1 MDALLP
7 PCRLEGLGSQAYGE
21 EAIVSQFRQVP
32 FEGADAADCISSSG
46 HAAMFAGQSALFA
59 DVYDERIL
67 RIWRLGPGAPRDA
80 EPALGVPFDTDLSQ
94 ARRDVALR
102 REDHP
107 QLASEA
113 IAAVRDVGY
122 GLAHDW
128 QEADGPPNW
137 RTRPFLLRAFSNGT
151 TGAALFA
158 VHRFGP
164 KEQRSLRLLL
174 RCGPLRFRTRHLSRT
189 EDHTRSCGRA
199 RCRRQTMA
207 DRVRMNDE
215 PTIVLLPGNMC
226 DERMWGRYSFR
237 DLGPDYQISFAD

>member
-1 MDALLP
+1 MTPIDALQALARGERPVDALLP

-67 RIWRLGPGAPRDA
+67 RIWRLGPGAPRHA

-164 KEQRSLRLLL
+164 KEQRSSGFSFVAARFGF
-174 RCGPLRFRTRHLSRT
+174 GPGTSPEPKIIRDRAGERAVEDRQWRT
-189 EDHTRSCGRA
+189 G
-199 RCRRQTMA
+199 
-207 DRVRMNDE
+207 
-215 PTIVLLPGNMC
+215 
-226 DERMWGRYSFR
+226 
-237 DLGPDYQISFAD
+237 FA